1 MKTLMPTVAFLG
13 PEGTFAHLAAQK
25 RFEDQARLLA
35 QPTIPDVFE
44 AVTMNRAS
52 LGIVPIENSSGGTI
66 YETLDQL
73 VNEKNKL
80 IVQESLSINVRLA
93 LIGKDKTEIRTIYSH
108 PAPLHYC
115 GEWLKEKFPQVEIVE
130 QLSTTTAA
138 QKAAATPHSAAIAS
152 RDSAKRY
159 GLKVLEFPIGDGM
172 KNVTQFFVLGRD
184 HVVSPENTKTSIVF
198 TLPNRPGSLYDIL
211 TPFKEEEVNLT
222 RIISRP
228 IEGHPDSYIFLVD
241 VAGTQRQ
248 ANVKGALEKASKIA
262 SMIKNI
268 GSYPV
273 RKAYD
278 S

>member
-13 PEGTFAHLAAQK
+13 PEGTFAHLIAQK
-25 RFEDQARLLA
+25 RFEDQARLSA

-44 AVTMNRAS
+44 AVARNRAS

-66 YETLDQL
+66 YETVDQL
-73 VNEKNKL
+73 VNEKNNL
-80 IVQESLSINVRLA
+80 IVQESLSLNVRLA
-93 LIGKDKTEIRTIYSH
+93 LIGRDKTEIRTVFSH
-108 PAPLHYC
+108 PAPMHHC
-115 GEWLKEKFPQVEIVE
+115 SQWLKERFPQAEFVE
-130 QLSTTTAA
+130 QLSTSTAA
-138 QKAAATPHSAAIAS
+138 QKAASTPHSAAIAS

-172 KNVTQFFVLGRD
+172 KNVTQFFVLGRN
-184 HVVSPENTKTSIVF
+184 HVVSPDNTKTSIVF

-211 TPFKEEEVNLT
+211 TPFKEEDVNLT

-228 IEGHPDSYIFLVD
+228 IEGHPDSYIFLTD

-248 ANVKGALEKASKIA
+248 ANVKGALDKASKIA